1 LNRTS
6 VDVLEAAQK
15 YFDSAHAQ
23 IVIVGDRAQVES
35 QAAQFG
41 QVEVYDSQGNRI

>member
-1 LNRTS
+1 
-6 VDVLEAAQK
+6 VLEAAQK